1 MLMLF
6 VLSSKTGN
14 VDKPGIWL
22 AKPPSESW
30 EQSQDSSPNLSK
42 VLQVLHSQ
50 QAVTHSHSQSRQ
62 CPGRLEA
69 RLETCSISEAC

>member
-6 VLSSKTGN
+6 VLSSKTWN